1 MINNLTLWKPVMG
14 ICFSFKYIIR
24 FQDDRIQLAIKIEIR
39 SFVSKIVASFPT
51 LYYNLLS
58 KLHFLNR
65 SFVFEI
71 EVSFRNQSFFSG
83 QSFLSNI
90 VIIRIK
96 DSFLRIP
103 IRSFISKIEAFFP
116 ESKFFFRNR
125 SFPRNLLL
133 QLKLEALFPRSE
145 LFFPE
150 SKLRLELNGSN
161 SNHRFRLAIAI
172 PKLRHQIRIIRG
184 KPKLCSRI

>member
-1 MINNLTLWKPVMG
+1 MG

-116 ESKFFFRNR
+116 ELKFFFRNR

-150 SKLRLELNGSN
+150 SKLR
-161 SNHRFRLAIAI
+161 FRLAIAI